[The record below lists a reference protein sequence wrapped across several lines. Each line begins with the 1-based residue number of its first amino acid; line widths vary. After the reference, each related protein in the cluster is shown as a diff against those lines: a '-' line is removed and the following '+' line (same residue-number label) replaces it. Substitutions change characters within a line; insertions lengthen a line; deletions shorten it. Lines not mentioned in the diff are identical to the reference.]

1 MGKRSLGTLLEL
13 GSEGDMGIGDM
24 AQLYAVYPY
33 ASAWKRVAQDFMPAA
48 DILLRMSS
56 DVLVGSKPS
65 SCSPGQCTRLQQI
78 TDYMLM
84 KKTMRLC
91 VAVLLVAAAAL
102 LVVYRAVN
110 RVPSADLPQYEQVY
124 RIFEDGG
131 CLSCHSA
138 DPELPFYTKLP
149 VAGKIV
155 MKDVDS
161 GYRAYDIRPFMD
173 ALKVNGEVSEVDL
186 AKIEKVV
193 LDDRMPMPK
202 YYLVHWG
209 SSLTAAKRD
218 IVLDWIRN
226 ERIAM
231 HSDALP
237 ENRAAEPVRPIDQVV
252 EVDAAKAEL
261 GFALFHDPRLSVDNT
276 VSCATCHALE
286 TAGVDNHQYSHGV
299 DDQLGGVNAPTVY
312 NAVYNFVQFWDGRA
326 KTLADQAAGPPLNP
340 VEMASPSFDDII
352 AKLEADKSFAKAFKA
367 VYPEGIT
374 EATITDAI
382 EEFERT
388 LITPNSRFDKWLRGD
403 DSAITADEL
412 EGYDLFKKYDCA
424 TCHVG
429 KNLGGQSYEL
439 MGLRRHYFADRGMEL
454 TIEDNGRYKETQLE
468 RDRHRF
474 KVPGLRNVEHTWP
487 YYHDGTRETL
497 EDAVR
502 DMGRY
507 QSGVELADAEVN
519 KITAFLKTL
528 TGEYQGKLL
537 TNDTSRDVI
546 HDHDH
551 EH

>member
-1 MGKRSLGTLLEL
+1 
-13 GSEGDMGIGDM
+13 
-24 AQLYAVYPY
+24 
-33 ASAWKRVAQDFMPAA
+33 
-48 DILLRMSS
+48 
-56 DVLVGSKPS
+56 
-65 SCSPGQCTRLQQI
+65 
-78 TDYMLM
+78 M
-84 KKTMRLC
+84 KKLVRWC
-91 VAVLLVAAAAL
+91 AVVLLVAAAAMV
-102 LVVYRAVN
+102 VVYRAMN
-110 RVPSADLPQYEQVY
+110 RVPSADLPLNEQVLQ
-124 RIFEDGG
+124 IFDDGG

-138 DPELPFYTKLP
+138 DPKVPFYAKMP

-155 MKDVDS
+155 MKDIDS
-161 GYRAYDIRPFMD
+161 GYRAYDIEPVME
-173 ALKVNGEVSEVDL
+173 ALKIDAEVSSVDL

-209 SSLTAAKRD
+209 SSLTEAKKE
-218 IVLDWIRN
+218 IVLDWVKG

-231 HSDALP
+231 YDDGLP
-237 ENRAAEPVRPIDQVV
+237 EDKAAEPVRPIDLTA
-252 EVDAAKAEL
+252 EVDQEKVAL
-261 GFALFHDPRLSVDNT
+261 GFALFHDTRLSVDNT
-276 VSCATCHALE
+276 VSCASCHDLS

-299 DDQLGGVNAPTVY
+299 DDQVGGVNAPTVY

-340 VEMASPSFDDII
+340 IEMASTSFDEII
-352 AKLEADKSFAKAFKA
+352 AKLQADKPFAKAFTA
-367 VYPEGIT
+367 VYPDGLT
-374 EATITDAI
+374 EANITDAI

-403 DSAITADEL
+403 NEAITADEL
-412 EGYDLFKKYDCA
+412 AGYELFKKYDCA

-429 KNLGGQSYEL
+429 PNLGGQSYEL
-439 MGLRRHYFADRGMEL
+439 MGLRRHYFADRGLEL
-454 TIEDNGRYKETQLE
+454 TVEDNGRFKETQLE

-502 DMGRY
+502 DMGIY
-507 QSGVELADAEVN
+507 QSGVELTSLEVDQ
-519 KITAFLKTL
+519 ITSFLKTL

-537 TNDTSRDVI
+537 TNDTLRDVI

-551 EH
+551 DH

>member
-1 MGKRSLGTLLEL
+1 
-13 GSEGDMGIGDM
+13 
-24 AQLYAVYPY
+24 
-33 ASAWKRVAQDFMPAA
+33 
-48 DILLRMSS
+48 
-56 DVLVGSKPS
+56 
-65 SCSPGQCTRLQQI
+65 
-78 TDYMLM
+78 M
-84 KKTMRLC
+84 KKTLRWC
-91 VAVLLVAAAAL
+91 AVLLLVAAAAMV
-102 LVVYRAVN
+102 VVYRAVN
-110 RVPSADLPQYEQVY
+110 RVPSADLPQAEQVY
-124 RIFEDGG
+124 KIFEDGG

-138 DPELPFYTKLP
+138 DPEVPFYAKMP

-155 MKDVDS
+155 MKDIDS
-161 GYRAYDIRPFMD
+161 GYRAYDIKPVME
-173 ALKVNGEVSEVDL
+173 ALKTGAQVGAVDL

-209 SSLTAAKRD
+209 SSLTSAKRN
-218 IVLDWIRN
+218 IVLDWVRK

-231 HSDALP
+231 YDDALP
-237 ENRAAEPVRPIDQVV
+237 ENRAAEPVRPIARSV
-252 EVDAAKAEL
+252 EVDEAKAAL
-261 GFALFHDPRLSVDNT
+261 GFTLFHDPRLSVDNT

-299 DDQLGGVNAPTVY
+299 NDQLGGVNAPTVY

-326 KTLADQAAGPPLNP
+326 ATLAAQAAGPPLNP

-352 AKLEADKSFAKAFKA
+352 AKLEADKPFAKAFTA
-367 VYPEGIT
+367 VYPDGIT
-374 EATITDAI
+374 EANITNAI

-388 LITPNSRFDKWLRGD
+388 LITPDSRFDKWLRGD

-412 EGYDLFKKYDCA
+412 AGYELFKKYDCA

-429 KNLGGQSYEL
+429 HNLGGQSYEL
-439 MGLRRHYFADRGMEL
+439 MGLRRHYFADRGLEL
-454 TIEDNGRYKETQLE
+454 TVEDNGRYKETKIE

-497 EDAVR
+497 EEAVM

-507 QSGVELADAEVN
+507 QSGVELTSAEVDQ
-519 KITAFLKTL
+519 ITAFLKTL

-537 TNDTSRDVI
+537 TNDTPRDVI

-551 EH
+551 DH

>member
-1 MGKRSLGTLLEL
+1 MV
-13 GSEGDMGIGDM
+13 I
-24 AQLYAVYPY
+24 
-33 ASAWKRVAQDFMPAA
+33 
-48 DILLRMSS
+48 
-56 DVLVGSKPS
+56 
-65 SCSPGQCTRLQQI
+65 
-78 TDYMLM
+78 
-84 KKTMRLC
+84 
-91 VAVLLVAAAAL
+91 
-102 LVVYRAVN
+102 VYRMVN
-110 RVPSADLPQYEQVY
+110 KVPSAELAQREQVLQ
-124 RIFEDGG
+124 IFEDGG

-138 DPELPFYTKLP
+138 DPELPFYAKLP
-149 VAGKIV
+149 VAGKVV
-155 MKDVDS
+155 MKDIDS
-161 GYRAYDIRPFMD
+161 GYRSYDIRPFMD
-173 ALKVNGEVSEVDL
+173 ALKSGMQVSPVDL
-186 AKIEKVV
+186 AKVEKVV

-209 SSLTAAKRD
+209 SSLTKEKRA
-218 IVLDWIRN
+218 IVLDWVRN
-226 ERIAM
+226 ERISM
-231 HSDALP
+231 YDEELP
-237 ENRAAEPVRPIDQVV
+237 EARAAEPVRPIGR
-252 EVDAAKAEL
+252 EVTVDEAKAAL

-299 DDQLGGVNAPTVY
+299 NDQLGGVNAPTVY

-352 AKLEADKSFAKAFKA
+352 AKLDADKAFRKEFLA
-367 VYPEGIT
+367 VYPDGIT
-374 EATITDAI
+374 EANITNAI

-388 LITPNSRFDKWLRGD
+388 LITPDSRFDKWLRGD

-412 EGYDLFKKYDCA
+412 AGYELFKKYDCA

-429 KNLGGQSYEL
+429 PNLGGQSYEL
-439 MGLRRHYFADRGMEL
+439 MGLRRHYFADRGLEL
-454 TIEDNGRYKETQLE
+454 THEDNGRFKETQLE

-502 DMGRY
+502 DMGTY
-507 QSGVELADAEVN
+507 QSGVDLTDTEVAQ
-519 KITAFLKTL
+519 ITSFLKTL

-537 TNDTSRDVI
+537 TNDTPRDVI